1 MDYLEFFGLKED
13 PFKITPDL
21 AYFYPSKEHS
31 EILTALNYA
40 IAQKEGFFL
49 ATGEP
54 GTGKTTILKVFIDE
68 WQNKAEIALVLTPRL
83 SPEEF
88 LHAVL
93 EDLKVPV
100 KDKNKNE
107 MLKSF
112 RDFLLASASRG
123 KAVIII
129 VDEAQNLSDETLEE
143 LRLLSNLETE
153 REKLLQIVLV
163 GQTELKERLASD
175 NMKQLSQRVMVKT
188 ALRPLTHDEAFD
200 YINYRSMKAG
210 KGLPAFEEDAKHL
223 IFKYSKGIPRLINV
237 VSSRA
242 LMAAYVDGSIDIKKH
257 HVQYA
262 IDHLSERESGF
273 HDWTQY
279 GKYAAVVA
287 FAILIGVVGAI
298 GFRHFAPNFRIRE
311 AQKPM
316 QVAEEAKE
324 AKLLPKTQPEVVT
337 PKSQRAI
344 VTVHSAKLRQE
355 PLLDSDPVTYV
366 SKGTLLKVVGSK
378 IGEEEI
384 TWYKVRI
391 SDGRECWISGKVVQ
405 LKE

>member
-21 AYFYPSKEHS
+21 TYFFPSKEHN
-31 EILTALNYA
+31 EILTALHYT
-40 IAQKEGFFL
+40 ITQKEGFFL

-68 WQNKAEIALVLTPRL
+68 WQDKAEIALVLTPRL

-100 KDKNKNE
+100 QDRNKNA

-112 RDFLLASASRG
+112 RDFLLSSASRN
-123 KAVIII
+123 KPVIII

-143 LRLLSNLETE
+143 LRLLSNLETD
-153 REKLLQIVLV
+153 REKLLQIVLI
-163 GQTELKERLASD
+163 GQTELKERLLLD
-175 NMKQLSQRVMVKT
+175 NMKQLSQRVTVKA
-188 ALRPLTHDEAFD
+188 ALRPLNRDEASD

-223 IFKYSKGIPRLINV
+223 IFKYSHGIPRLINV

-242 LMAAYVDGSIDIKKH
+242 LMAAYVDGSTDIKKH

-262 IDHLSERESGF
+262 IDHLSEG
-273 HDWTQY
+273 
-279 GKYAAVVA
+279 
-287 FAILIGVVGAI
+287 
-298 GFRHFAPNFRIRE
+298 
-311 AQKPM
+311 
-316 QVAEEAKE
+316 
-324 AKLLPKTQPEVVT
+324 
-337 PKSQRAI
+337 RAGCL
-344 VTVHSAKLRQE
+344 T
-355 PLLDSDPVTYV
+355 
-366 SKGTLLKVVGSK
+366 
-378 IGEEEI
+378 
-384 TWYKVRI
+384 
-391 SDGRECWISGKVVQ
+391 
-405 LKE
+405 